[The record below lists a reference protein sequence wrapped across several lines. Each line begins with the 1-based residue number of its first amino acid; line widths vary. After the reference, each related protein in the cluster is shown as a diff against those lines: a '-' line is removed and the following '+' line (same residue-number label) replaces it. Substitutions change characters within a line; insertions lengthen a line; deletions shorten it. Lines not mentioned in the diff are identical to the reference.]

1 MLYEES
7 PISSSEVVS
16 TEEPIQE
23 PIETEE
29 PSRSV
34 YDGSISD
41 SYLRQLSSYYNMH
54 SRLGTPYCITR
65 PSQYVY
71 QLVYG
76 TSSDGINFTDAVI
89 VRLTVGTY
97 NQNSVIS
104 VTNGA
109 TISVD
114 VTGSTAYVY
123 SSNPQFLPSSYISDS
138 PRLISFGV
146 FALVAL
152 FALSCLVR
160 FIWSLLKR

>member
-7 PISSSEVVS
+7 PILTPEAVF
-16 TEEPIQE
+16 TEEPTQE
-23 PIETEE
+23 PIEIEE

-41 SYLRQLSSYYNMH
+41 SYLRQLSAYYNMH
-54 SRLGTPYCITR
+54 ARLGTPYCITR

-76 TSSDGINFTDAVI
+76 TSSDGINFTDAHI
-89 VRLTVGTY
+89 IRITVGTY
-97 NQNSVIS
+97 NQNSTIS

-114 VTGSTAYVY
+114 VSGSTAYVY
-123 SSNPQFLPSSYISDS
+123 SSNPQYLPSSYISDS
-138 PRLISFGV
+138 PRLISFGI

-160 FIWSLLKR
+160 FIWSLIKR

>member
-1 MLYEES
+1 MLYEA
-7 PISSSEVVS
+7 
-16 TEEPIQE
+16 EPIYTAE

-41 SYLRQLSSYYNMH
+41 SYLRQLSAYYNMH
-54 SRLGTPYCITR
+54 AKYGTPYTITR

-76 TSSDGINFTDAVI
+76 SSSDGIHYEDA
-89 VRLTVGTY
+89 TVFRITTGAY
-97 NQNSVIS
+97 NTLSTVS

-109 TISVD
+109 TLTVD
-114 VTGSTAYVY
+114 TTGSTAYVY
-123 SSNPQFLPSSYISDS
+123 SSYPTYLPSSYITDS
-138 PRLISFGV
+138 PKLISIGV

-152 FALSCLVR
+152 VSLSLIVR
-160 FIWSLLKR
+160 FIWSLLRR